1 MCCDAFSQEECC
13 DYLTLDGVKYF
24 GQSNAPNAVSLPA
37 GAIINWR
44 SDEIVQKGGFTLCA
58 VRDYTPKSPPPEPS
72 PPPPP
77 PHLPGQA
84 PIHQYHMVDYGSCI
98 VPVDT
103 MQHCEAAA
111 AYLNLTDLTVQD
123 DQQKQFN
130 LDPPFCYFELGVLK
144 FNVDGTNTGP
154 CSQRDQCLCEGL
166 QPPALP
172 PPPSQPPS
180 SPPPPRPPA
189 SPPPP
194 SQPPSSPPPSPPP
207 PSPRPPPPPPQP
219 APPGAATREAIT
231 LAVTISVPA
240 GSSFDRAAYKAKLA
254 TLLEGV
260 SEKDITLIVEAARRR
275 LQAGRRRLA
284 GGPIRVTATIVASNP
299 TVAEGVYSTLSG
311 QTAATLTSALGV
323 AIASVEP
330 IQRITVNVYPPPA
343 PYVPPPPAPL
353 GPGVFYEDGVSA
365 LSNAAKDT
373 EGAIIGGVVAGVL
386 ALGAGLGVYFYI
398 RHGRKRGERGI
409 ITTIVNTLPV
419 TTTTMA
425 TRGEVVAM
433 SPFDAGSSTRRQSQ
447 DHLIGGVELHFD
459 ESKI

>member
-1 MCCDAFSQEECC
+1 M
-13 DYLTLDGVKYF
+13 
-24 GQSNAPNAVSLPA
+24 PA
-37 GAIINWR
+37 GN
-44 SDEIVQKGGFTLCA
+44 
-58 VRDYTPKSPPPEPS
+58 
-72 PPPPP
+72 
-77 PHLPGQA
+77 
-84 PIHQYHMVDYGSCI
+84 
-98 VPVDT
+98 
-103 MQHCEAAA
+103 
-111 AYLNLTDLTVQD
+111 
-123 DQQKQFN
+123 
-130 LDPPFCYFELGVLK
+130 
-144 FNVDGTNTGP
+144 
-154 CSQRDQCLCEGL
+154 
-166 QPPALP
+166 
-172 PPPSQPPS
+172 
-180 SPPPPRPPA
+180 
-189 SPPPP
+189 
-194 SQPPSSPPPSPPP
+194 
-207 PSPRPPPPPPQP
+207 
-219 APPGAATREAIT
+219 
-231 LAVTISVPA
+231 
-240 GSSFDRAAYKAKLA
+240 SFDRAAYKAKLA

-284 GGPIRVTATIVASNP
+284 GGSIRVTATIVASNP

-365 LSNAAKDT
+365 LSNAAKDA

-398 RHGRKRGERGI
+398 RHRRKRGERGI

-433 SPFDAGSSTRRQSQ
+433 SPFDAGSSTCRQSQ
-447 DHLIGGVELHFD
+447 DYLIGGVELHFD